1 MGDCME
7 VLSIGEKIKRARIY
21 NGYTLKEVCGDKIS
35 VSKLS
40 CIENNKVIPESWVLE
55 YIASKLN
62 LDIEYLNENIEKQI
76 KKNIKSILEDS
87 DLKEYAKKLKYNLS
101 IAEKY
106 GYYSLAVSVTHLIF
120 QYFLK
125 QNNMQEV
132 QNLIGTYYDIC
143 NKCNNKYAKYVYY
156 MDLGNYFYKNG
167 EFYQSSNYFKNI
179 RKFSLYGNDDK
190 FAAYSIY
197 HEAKCYLK
205 MQKYEEAYKVASN
218 LINLINSINNTID
231 KAKMYRLL
239 AILSL
244 KMNDEKFLEYEKKA
258 YKFYGKEKD
267 YCAKAILDF
276 ASTMFSI
283 GDTEKALEYIKKA
296 IDMYPNDNKN
306 NLVKFT
312 LLCAEELIQNYILED
327 AMDLI
332 DNALNCAIK
341 LDNIRFIERSYYL
354 KAMLLKQKGSLA
366 SAEMY
371 MNLALDSLTKFG
383 NKKQLCDRYMN
394 MGELYHEIGS
404 LKESLKYFTLAISLQ
419 KKL

>member
-1 MGDCME
+1 
-7 VLSIGEKIKRARIY
+7 
-21 NGYTLKEVCGDKIS
+21 
-35 VSKLS
+35 
-40 CIENNKVIPESWVLE
+40 
-55 YIASKLN
+55 
-62 LDIEYLNENIEKQI
+62 
-76 KKNIKSILEDS
+76 
-87 DLKEYAKKLKYNLS
+87 
-101 IAEKY
+101 
-106 GYYSLAVSVTHLIF
+106 
-120 QYFLK
+120 
-125 QNNMQEV
+125 
-132 QNLIGTYYDIC
+132 
-143 NKCNNKYAKYVYY
+143 
-156 MDLGNYFYKNG
+156 
-167 EFYQSSNYFKNI
+167 
-179 RKFSLYGNDDK
+179 
-190 FAAYSIY
+190 
-197 HEAKCYLK
+197 
-205 MQKYEEAYKVASN
+205 
-218 LINLINSINNTID
+218 
-231 KAKMYRLL
+231 
-239 AILSL
+239 
-244 KMNDEKFLEYEKKA
+244 
-258 YKFYGKEKD
+258 
-267 YCAKAILDF
+267 
-276 ASTMFSI
+276 MFSI

>member
-1 MGDCME
+1 ME

-244 KMNDEKFLEYEKKA
+244 KMNDEKFLEYEKKHIN
-258 YKFYGKEKD
+258 FMEK
-267 YCAKAILDF
+267 
-276 ASTMFSI
+276 
-283 GDTEKALEYIKKA
+283 KKT
-296 IDMYPNDNKN
+296 I
-306 NLVKFT
+306 V
-312 LLCAEELIQNYILED
+312 Q
-327 AMDLI
+327 
-332 DNALNCAIK
+332 
-341 LDNIRFIERSYYL
+341 
-354 KAMLLKQKGSLA
+354 KQ
-366 SAEMY
+366 Y
-371 MNLALDSLTKFG
+371 
-383 NKKQLCDRYMN
+383 
-394 MGELYHEIGS
+394 
-404 LKESLKYFTLAISLQ
+404 
-419 KKL
+419 